1 MRARTDGSLLAAPKL
16 VAPKPWAYIHKRRFA
31 RIASILMAVLVWY
44 LCTGPLQLVDQITFP
59 APGQTWDAF
68 TQIVSSG
75 YAGATLVEHA
85 LRSCK
90 LVLMGFAAAVTLG
103 VPFGMLMGI
112 SKRAEALFNP
122 IFLLIRPI
130 PPLAW
135 IPLAI
140 VWLGL
145 GDAAKVMV
153 IWMAAFVPA
162 VINSHAGVRMIEPYL
177 IEAGQMLGV
186 SRFAFIREILV
197 PASLPMLFTGLRLS
211 LQASWTTLVAGELIG
226 AMAGLGQVLTQASLD
241 IYPAMIL
248 VAMISVAMCGGLM
261 TMLLAYIENRAM
273 PWRKKA

>member
-1 MRARTDGSLLAAPKL
+1 MNPRIDGALLAAPQLEIEKRGRRVNKRQVTR
-16 VAPKPWAYIHKRRFA
+16 VA
-31 RIASILMAVLVWY
+31 SVLTAVLAWY
-44 LCTGPLQLVDQITFP
+44 LLTGPLEIVAQMKFP
-59 APGQTWDAF
+59 SPGQSWDAF
-68 TQIVSSG
+68 SQIVSTG
-75 YAGATLVEHA
+75 YAGASLAQHVLH
-85 LRSCK
+85 SCK
-90 LVLMGFAAAVTLG
+90 LVLLGFSAAVLLG
-103 VPFGMLMGI
+103 VPFGMLIGI

-145 GDAAKVMV
+145 GDAAKIMV

-162 VINSHAGVRMIEPYL
+162 VINSHAGVRAIEPYL

-186 SRFAFIREILV
+186 SRIAFVREVLL

-248 VAMISVAMCGGLM
+248 VAMITVALCGGLM
-261 TMLLAYIENRAM
+261 TMVLALIESKVM

>member
-1 MRARTDGSLLAAPKL
+1 MNPRIDGALLTAPQLEIEKRGRRINKRQVTR
-16 VAPKPWAYIHKRRFA
+16 VA
-31 RIASILMAVLVWY
+31 SVLIVVLAWY
-44 LCTGPLQLVDQITFP
+44 LLTGPLEIVAQMKFP
-59 APGQTWDAF
+59 SPGQSWEAF
-68 TQIVSSG
+68 SQIVSTG
-75 YAGATLVEHA
+75 YAGASLAQHVLH
-85 LRSCK
+85 SCK
-90 LVLMGFAAAVTLG
+90 LVLLGFSAAVLLG
-103 VPFGMLMGI
+103 VPFGMLIGI

-145 GDAAKVMV
+145 GDAAKIMV

-162 VINSHAGVRMIEPYL
+162 VINSHAGVRTIEPYL

-186 SRFAFIREILV
+186 SRIAFVREILL

-248 VAMISVAMCGGLM
+248 VAMITVALCGGLM
-261 TMLLAYIENRAM
+261 TMVLALIERKMM